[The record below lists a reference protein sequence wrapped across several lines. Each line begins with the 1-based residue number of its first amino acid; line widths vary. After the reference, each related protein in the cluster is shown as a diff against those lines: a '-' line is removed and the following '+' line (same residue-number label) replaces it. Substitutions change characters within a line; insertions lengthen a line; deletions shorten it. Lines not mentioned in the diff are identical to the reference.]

1 MNGRKLL
8 LNGNLVILYEI
19 KGISDPFLVMGP
31 VYIHLDFENYKGV
44 YIGDCYD
51 KNLKFTKMVP
61 SR

>member
-1 MNGRKLL
+1 M
-8 LNGNLVILYEI
+8 NGNLVILYEI